1 MVSDYSNLLFLHQSD
16 GSQFSLVG
24 QPLNGSNNHTWS
36 RARTGLAS
44 SMDPLQSL
52 LKITLH
58 MVLGFATITLSY
70 PWFKIQF
77 PKKSSLASCFP
88 IQLMVFGKI
97 SRIDFRRRMNPVP
110 YLSITQRAYEY
121 FTRFKPLSVS
131 ILQSSISFGK
141 NCLLINLYVMFQL
154 KLQLWRS
161 YPSWWVLMVHF
172 LIFMDKFYCWN
183 PCLLLIRCFLWLF
196 KKRNKGKL
204 GVSLVP
210 ASVQNKMVFV
220 AKSGNFDYP
229 AFETSNSS
237 RNSFMLHQVTSTSI
251 RRRKIAVI
259 LFLNGLHFVH
269 DTVGLVICQ
278 IKSSIWSIINVF
290 IA

>member
-1 MVSDYSNLLFLHQSD
+1 
-16 GSQFSLVG
+16 
-24 QPLNGSNNHTWS
+24 
-36 RARTGLAS
+36 
-44 SMDPLQSL
+44 
-52 LKITLH
+52 
-58 MVLGFATITLSY
+58 
-70 PWFKIQF
+70 
-77 PKKSSLASCFP
+77 
-88 IQLMVFGKI
+88 
-97 SRIDFRRRMNPVP
+97 
-110 YLSITQRAYEY
+110 
-121 FTRFKPLSVS
+121 
-131 ILQSSISFGK
+131 
-141 NCLLINLYVMFQL
+141 
-154 KLQLWRS
+154 
-161 YPSWWVLMVHF
+161 MVHF

-259 LFLNGLHFVH
+259 LFLNGLHFVPCRFGH
-269 DTVGLVICQ
+269 LSNKIFNLINNKRIYCLNLMSLFIVQFVIWLNNTGSLLFLIIIFLITHLGLFQEIHLILLY
-278 IKSSIWSIINVF
+278 IKLIRL
-290 IA
+290 